1 MISIAKIFLVV
12 ITATVTQ
19 VTAAQLAPLEPIS
32 SLDLQKYQGTWYEI
46 AKYPNRFQAQC
57 VKSTV
62 VKYAVQA
69 SGTVEVINACDEKNG
84 IKASVTGEARRIGTD
99 KNPQSATLQVRF
111 APAWLSWLPF
121 VWGNYWVVAL
131 DPQYQWSVVSEPGRE
146 LLWVLARGKQLDA
159 ATWTTIEAA
168 IKRSGFDLA
177 KLEKTVQD

>member
-1 MISIAKIFLVV
+1 MTSIAKIIIAAIAAG
-12 ITATVTQ
+12 ITHLA
-19 VTAAQLAPLEPIS
+19 AAQLAPLEPIS

-46 AKYPNRFQAQC
+46 AKYPNRFQTQC

-62 VKYAVQA
+62 VKYAVQP

-84 IKASVTGEARRIGTD
+84 GKTSVTGEARRVGAD
-99 KNPQSATLQVRF
+99 KNPQSATLKVRF

-121 VWGNYWVVAL
+121 VWGDYWVVAL

-159 ATWTTIEAA
+159 ATWTTIESA
-168 IKRSGFDLA
+168 IKQRGFDLT
-177 KLEKTVQD
+177 KLEKTAQD